1 MKIINLIGEPSAGKS
16 TIAAEL
22 FAKMKKAGYN
32 VELVTEYA
40 KDMVWENRNEMFSHQ
55 DYIFA
60 KQNRRLARLNGKV
73 DYVITDSP
81 LILSLYYLEKSN
93 SPKSF
98 APFIKDVVASYDN
111 TYYFINRCHPYE
123 TVGRYQTEE
132 EAKEI
137 SIDLINLL
145 NKNNINFKTLNSN
158 EDPEL
163 KILKDVK
170 DNE

>member
-73 DYVITDSP
+73 DYVITDAP
-81 LILSLYYLEKSN
+81 LILSLY
-93 SPKSF
+93 
-98 APFIKDVVASYDN
+98 I
-111 TYYFINRCHPYE
+111 
-123 TVGRYQTEE
+123 
-132 EAKEI
+132 
-137 SIDLINLL
+137 
-145 NKNNINFKTLNSN
+145 
-158 EDPEL
+158 
-163 KILKDVK
+163 
-170 DNE
+170 